1 MQNGNIGWIFKK
13 KKQEKKE
20 LLCLLYLEVSYS
32 FGNRNVKPDLV
43 LLM

>member
-1 MQNGNIGWIFKK
+1 MQNGNIGWILK